1 MSARSGSF
9 SVGGRQLSYRLD
21 SRCFILRAA
30 GRAIGLG
37 FFTYDHASNL
47 IFCNHV
53 GIGRAWR
60 GGGLARASYR
70 EMVGMLDELFPRNIG
85 VVLEVEP
92 FDRDRVAAII
102 GELERTGRRPLA
114 ADEQDE
120 IRRLLRARWYDK
132 LGYAVFCDAK
142 TMQPLPCRSPCL
154 DPCLLSS
161 DWAAGEE
168 NYWLMWQARTGAP
181 SADECASEFWQHAV
195 AAIYVE
201 ILAKSLVD
209 DDPDGRRD
217 YWDYA
222 TALVARTMQQTATTD
237 MRLAR
242 CLGDEDGALLSRWR
256 RLAID
261 LSIYRAEPRRAR
273 SAARRCH
280 RRNIRGS
287 CSARSGPRARARVRR
302 GCGCR
307 RNARER
313 LQHQFPLDFVDGR
326 ADQQWD
332 DFIWSQRRQQS
343 FRRRYGGRVR
353 HELLPINARLVDEA
367 ETSRTNYPVNPRC
380 AGLVNKSLTS
390 R

>member
-1 MSARSGSF
+1 MQAINSHNSMSIMTGEDVLRILDGSYGEASQPLDIVVTRNDVLDEAAFRDTGVLDLYKELFPASERDSPDDIVRWLLSDDVGEVRRF

-21 SRCFILRAA
+21 SRCFILRTA

-60 GGGLARASYR
+60 GSGLARASYR
-70 EMVGMLDELFPRNIG
+70 EMVDMLDGLFPRNIG

-242 CLGDEDGALLSRWR
+242 VLGDEDGALLSRWR

-261 LSIYRAEPRRAR
+261 LSI
-273 SAARRCH
+273 
-280 RRNIRGS
+280 
-287 CSARSGPRARARVRR
+287 
-302 GCGCR
+302 
-307 RNARER
+307 
-313 LQHQFPLDFVDGR
+313 
-326 ADQQWD
+326 
-332 DFIWSQRRQQS
+332 
-343 FRRRYGGRVR
+343 
-353 HELLPINARLVDEA
+353 
-367 ETSRTNYPVNPRC
+367 
-380 AGLVNKSLTS
+380 
-390 R
+390 